1 MENKITG
8 KVLHISGIETVG
20 QNATE
25 KQTIVV
31 EETGQEYPQSVAIDA
46 LKDKV
51 QQLAGI
57 SEGDEVTAHFNLKAR
72 EYNGRW
78 FQNVNLWKVE
88 KASGQKQAPLPQPT
102 NNMVDDMQEDDLPF

>member
-8 KVLHISGIETVG
+8 KVLSISGIETVG

-31 EETGQEYPQSVAIDA
+31 EETGQEYPQSVTIDA
-46 LKDKV
+46 LNDKV

-88 KASGQKQAPLPQPT
+88 KLSASNESKPATPPEQDEKPLP
-102 NNMVDDMQEDDLPF
+102 F